1 MTTALRFAA
10 PVEVAELFPDLIPAR
25 PDGILARVRR
35 PCADHRCDCQ
45 CVGHLEDEG
54 CLVFWCAD
62 GGHHLTFRS

>member
-1 MTTALRFAA
+1 MTTALRIEA
-10 PVEVAELFPDLIPAR
+10 PVDAAELFAGLVPAR

-35 PCADHRCDCQ
+35 SCADHHCDCQ
-45 CVGHLEDEG
+45 CVGHLDEG

>member
-1 MTTALRFAA
+1 MSTALRFEA
-10 PVEVAELFPDLIPAR
+10 PVDVAELFPEMVPAR

-35 PCADHRCDCQ
+35 PCVDHHCDCQ